1 MIKFTDPRLYVKGT
15 CQVNLADVATGEIKY
30 FSNKFQTN
38 NIQTSATLDPIRGGY
53 GNPIA
58 TIIAS
63 DADVKVTAVAAD
75 FSLWAKM
82 AQVGGTLSYN
92 ATVPACQ
99 VVTAEGSALTL
110 DVSEGAPVA
119 NYGYSDIFCY
129 VQETGVG
136 ATIAA
141 TGTPYPLNAETGAI
155 TGFTAVSGKQYKVW
169 YWVKK
174 ASAQVGA
181 LSSMFAPGVYHMTA
195 QIAVFSN
202 EGSGSGQN
210 EGTRV
215 GWLYYIIPRLK
226 MGAVANLTGDQT
238 TADTTELS
246 GQALAYDEA
255 VISGTC
261 TDCDMPD
268 LAYYIYAPDDGSSAI
283 TGLAVIGGEI
293 TVAANGTAQIPVK
306 YVMPDGQL
314 VQPVYTALKYE
325 LASGAPTG
333 ASVSESGLITAGSDT
348 GETEVTI
355 TYPATGEAVHTC
367 VANVSIV
374 SA

>member
-15 CQVNLADVATGEIKY
+15 CQINLADVSTGEIKY

-92 ATVPACQ
+92 ATIPACQ
-99 VVTAEGSALTL
+99 VVTAEGAALTI
-110 DVSEGAPVA
+110 DVTDGAPVA

-129 VQETGVG
+129 VQEAGAG

-141 TGTPYPLNAETGAI
+141 TGTPYPLDAATGAI
-155 TGFTAVSGKQYKVW
+155 TGFTATTGKQYKVW

-174 ASAQVGA
+174 AGAQVGVM
-181 LSSMFAPGVYHMTA
+181 STMFAPGVYHMTA

-202 EGSGSGQN
+202 EGGGGQN

-226 MGAVANLTGDQT
+226 MGAVANLVGDQT

-246 GQALAYDEA
+246 GQALAYDED
-255 VISGTC
+255 VISATC

-283 TGLAVIGGEI
+283 AGLAVVGGAV
-293 TVAANGTAQIPVK
+293 TVQTGATAQIPVK

-314 VQPVYTALKYE
+314 VQPVYTALKYT
-325 LASGAPTG
+325 LGAGAPAGT
-333 ASVSESGLITAGSDT
+333 SVSTSGVITAGSAA

-355 TYPATGEAVHTC
+355 TYPAEGTAQHTC
-367 VANVSIV
+367 VANVSVV